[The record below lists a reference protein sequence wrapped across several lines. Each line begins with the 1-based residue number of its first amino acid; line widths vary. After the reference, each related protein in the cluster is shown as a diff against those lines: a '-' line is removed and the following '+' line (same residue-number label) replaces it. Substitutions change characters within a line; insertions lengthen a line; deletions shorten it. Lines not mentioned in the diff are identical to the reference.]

1 MPAKAA
7 LYQPKATVL
16 KALETYEDA
25 DETRELSL
33 FVPMFV
39 TVQTHKFGANLD
51 EMIEHMAAQESV

>member
-7 LYQPKATVL
+7 LHQPKSTVL

-39 TVQTHKFGANLD
+39 TIQAHQFVAVSCG
-51 EMIEHMAAQESV
+51 